1 MEKRATAGYIYIGTA
16 VRYLMGA
23 TAGWPVF
30 SEGSVANNIRQLDM
44 LLQRYEFHVTH
55 RLLEPLLEMLEG
67 WEKEVGL
74 DLPEIEGADLSEMEE
89 GDQTALGG
97 EATNA
102 RELTLEEA
110 ERLWKRAEIL
120 RETLLAEASGKINYA
135 ASDKRY
141 TIQKLTEDF
150 STLMA
155 TGVFSELPEIAQVD
169 MRAAG
174 KCIAYELPT
183 SAAFHLMRGTEAVLR
198 HYYCCKVKRN
208 RIKQPLM
215 WGPMVTHLKEKKV
228 PAGLLDALDSIRRNY
243 RNPTQHPD
251 KVYDLDE
258 AQDLL
263 SLSLDVT
270 NRMIRDVQMSAN

>member
-1 MEKRATAGYIYIGTA
+1 MDANSGSLI
-16 VRYLMGA
+16 
-23 TAGWPVF
+23 F
-30 SEGSVANNIRQLDM
+30 SEGAVAENIQQLDL

-55 RLLEPLLEMLEG
+55 RLLHPLLEMIKA
-67 WEKEVGL
+67 WEREAGVDPAKPAEL
-74 DLPEIEGADLSEMEE
+74 DLLKMEDGDKSISGATATSPRALTQEE
-89 GDQTALGG
+89 T
-97 EATNA
+97 EK
-102 RELTLEEA
+102 
-110 ERLWKRAEIL
+110 LWRRAEIL
-120 RETLLAEASGKINYA
+120 REALLAEASGKINYA

-141 TIQKLTEDF
+141 TIQKLTDEF

-155 TGVFSELPEIAQVD
+155 SGVFAELPEIAQVD
-169 MRAAG
+169 MREAG
-174 KCIAYELPT
+174 RCIAYELPT

-198 HYYCCKVKRN
+198 HYYCCKVRRN

-270 NRMIRDVQMSAN
+270 NRMIRDIQVANAKTP

>member
-23 TAGWPVF
+23 MAGWPIF
-30 SEGSVANNIRQLDM
+30 SEGAVANNIRQLDV

-74 DLPEIEGADLSEMEE
+74 DLPEIQGADLSEMKER
-89 GDQTALGG
+89 DQSAPGG
-97 EATNA
+97 EATSG

-110 ERLWKRAEIL
+110 ERLWKRAQIL

-169 MRAAG
+169 MREAG

-215 WGPMVTHLKEKKV
+215 WGPMVTHLKEKRV

-270 NRMIRDVQMSAN
+270 NRMIRDVQVSAN

>member
-1 MEKRATAGYIYIGTA
+1 MDANS
-16 VRYLMGA
+16 
-23 TAGWPVF
+23 GWLIF
-30 SEGSVANNIRQLDM
+30 SEGSVANNIRQLDT

-55 RLLEPLLEMLEG
+55 RLLYPLSDMLAG
-67 WEKEVGL
+67 WVAELGVSEAELAEQDAIGL
-74 DLPEIEGADLSEMEE
+74 EE
-89 GDQTALGG
+89 GDESSRGN
-97 EATNA
+97 EATSDRA
-102 RELTLEEA
+102 LTEDEA
-110 ERLWKRAEIL
+110 DKLRKRAEIL
-120 RETLLAEASGKINYA
+120 RETLLAEASGTINYA

-141 TIQKLTEDF
+141 TIQKLTENF

-155 TGVFSELPEIAQVD
+155 NGVFSRLPDIAQVD
-169 MRAAG
+169 MREAG
-174 KCIAYELPT
+174 RCIAYELPT

-198 HYYCCKVKRN
+198 HYYCCKVKRG
-208 RIKQPLM
+208 RIKQPFM

-270 NRMIRDVQMSAN
+270 NRMIRDIQVAASSPA